1 MQALSYQ
8 AQPLEH
14 NQLMLQ
20 ALPDIRKEHGIEWAS
35 DPLIAQLSQ
44 VPSLTLIIWDDK
56 EQSIPVKELGNMSL
70 PEFAKVYSEYVRK
83 LGACL
88 VDLSADNQNRDATQ
102 RLQKWV
108 TEVNSI
114 FAITCICT
122 QSGLTSFCRG
132 KMDDA
137 TVLPDTLP
145 SDAVYHEI
153 VEAMGHSEEQLQDL
167 MLVRRLFCAQMGQ
180 PARDREALLN
190 KLLSVNC
197 VDVNVLMYANG
208 RLAQLTHLTTQL
220 RNQAAAE
227 FQMYLQLAAAFYRG
241 IHTSRQLAA
250 AMVHAYPH
258 TPSYHL
264 LERLAKERGKPS
276 MEQLAA
282 DTSVDGLQH
291 AANWEQIETYLQKIT
306 MNNMHEY
313 VPMSEIT
320 Q

>member
-1 MQALSYQ
+1 
-8 AQPLEH
+8 
-14 NQLMLQ
+14 
-20 ALPDIRKEHGIEWAS
+20 
-35 DPLIAQLSQ
+35 
-44 VPSLTLIIWDDK
+44 
-56 EQSIPVKELGNMSL
+56 MSL
-70 PEFAKVYSEYVRK
+70 PEFAKVYS
-83 LGACL
+83 
-88 VDLSADNQNRDATQ
+88 
-102 RLQKWV
+102 
-108 TEVNSI
+108 
-114 FAITCICT
+114 
-122 QSGLTSFCRG
+122 
-132 KMDDA
+132 
-137 TVLPDTLP
+137 
-145 SDAVYHEI
+145 
-153 VEAMGHSEEQLQDL
+153 EAMGHSEEQLQDL